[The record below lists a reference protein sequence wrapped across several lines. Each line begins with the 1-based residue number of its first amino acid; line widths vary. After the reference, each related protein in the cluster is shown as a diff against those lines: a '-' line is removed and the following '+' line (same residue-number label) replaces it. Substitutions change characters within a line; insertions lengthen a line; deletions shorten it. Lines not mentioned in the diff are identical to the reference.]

1 MEFSQRKTIKSAKV
15 LEYYLLNVEF
25 IELPLNLL
33 KIPLIMWFAIIFLI
47 ILSSFTYSPKVE
59 NVEGVSFELAQ
70 LRKSAID
77 SVVYKLDIDL
87 RPGQTS
93 DVMIAFD
100 LDKAKLGEELHI
112 DFKSICDSVATLLVN
127 GRCVGESRGIV
138 REHIVVDQEYLADGY
153 NEIFIEFIPGTE
165 PMNINSEYLYT
176 LLVPDRARE
185 LFPCFDQPDLKASYI
200 LRLVVDEQ
208 WECVSNSPVSQSY
221 SMNDGYKVVEFLP
234 TEPLST
240 YLFAFAA
247 GKFQKSLHS
256 SSGRQIIIYHR
267 ETSQQH
273 ISQLDSIAYQVFS
286 ALDWLEEYTSIDY
299 PFAKYDLVIIPG
311 FQFGGME
318 HTGATFY
325 NASLMFLP
333 ENATLAQRLRRDML
347 IAHETAHMWFGDYV
361 TMEWFS
367 GVWIKEVFANYF
379 AAQMIRPHYS
389 GIDFKL
395 QDLSFNVSAYQEDR
409 TLGAN
414 PIQQE
419 LPNLRY
425 AGLIYGNIIYQKS
438 PVVMEMLSEKMGPEA
453 FRSAIREYLAT
464 YAYSNA
470 DWDDLVEI
478 FDRYYHSPGET
489 IEEWS
494 EYWIYGKGMPVVRF
508 EDGQLEGLSESHQ
521 NIDVVSV
528 GERSI
533 PLMDGSF
540 YGYVELDTATLDF
553 ILENLYDIAPQLS
566 EEKWGSA
573 ELVRVSYLMVLYENW
588 IRGNLSSSKFAE
600 SLRKWLFI
608 EENQQVLPILLS
620 YISEISAK
628 EGLGSAICADFENDL
643 YRYLNGGGSAKFRT
657 QVLRTLVLIATNKS
671 IVDYIYKV
679 WNKNISVPGLALS
692 ENDYIDLSLELAI
705 RRPSEYDAI
714 ISEQLSRISN
724 PDKIREYLFVSP
736 AASPSANA
744 RDSVFNSFYDL
755 QNRRTEPWVL
765 RSLLLLHHPYW
776 GDYSV
781 KYIYPSLELIEE
793 LQRTGDIF
801 FPKSWCKNTLYHH
814 HSLAAKKSVL
824 RFLEDTPELLPLLEN
839 KILQSAYHLGIR

>member
-1 MEFSQRKTIKSAKV
+1 MRHILKV
-15 LEYYLLNVEF
+15 LIVIALVFSGLMIVGH
-25 IELPLNLL
+25 
-33 KIPLIMWFAIIFLI
+33 K
-47 ILSSFTYSPKVE
+47 SDTKVVNE
-59 NVEGVSFELAQ
+59 AGVSYELAK
-70 LRKSAID
+70 LRSATID
-77 SVVYKLDIDL
+77 SVVYDL
-87 RPGQTS
+87 EFYIPKGVTDRCDGRVS
-93 DVMIAFD
+93 ISFI
-100 LDKAKLGEELHI
+100 LDKELYDNDIYI
-112 DFKSICDSVATLLVN
+112 DFKSSSEAVRGVVINTLEM
-127 GRCVGESRGIV
+127 VGSSLYEN
-138 REHIVVDQEYLADGY
+138 EHIVIPKSLVKDGP
-153 NEIFIEFIPGTE
+153 NEVIIDFAAGIGAMN
-165 PMNINSEYLYT
+165 MNIEYLYT

-185 LFPCFDQPDLKASYI
+185 LFPCFDQPDMKAIYNLTLTLNDS
-200 LRLVVDEQ
+200 
-208 WECVSNSPVSQSY
+208 WEAITNSPELY
-221 SMNDGYKVVEFLP
+221 AEALDNGYKKVKFAP

-247 GKFQKSLHS
+247 GDFQKSKHIS
-256 SSGRQIIIYHR
+256 QGREINIYHR
-267 ETSQQH
+267 ENSPEHLSQMGQ
-273 ISQLDSIAYQVFS
+273 IAHQVFS
-286 ALDWLEEYTSIDY
+286 SLEWLEEYTAIPY
-299 PFAKYDLVIIPG
+299 PFSKYDLVIIPG

-333 ENATLAQRLRRDML
+333 EKPTLAQRLRRDML
-347 IAHETAHMWFGDYV
+347 IAHETAHMWFGDLV
-361 TMEWFS
+361 TMNWFS

-379 AAQMIRPHYS
+379 AARMIRPHYS
-389 GIDFKL
+389 DIDFKL

-566 EEKWGSA
+566 EEKGGSA

-628 EGLGSAICADFENDL
+628 EGFGSAICTDFENDL

-657 QVLRTLVLIATNKS
+657 QVLRTLAPIATNKS

-705 RRPSEYDAI
+705 RRPLEYDTI

-736 AASPSANA
+736 AASPSPNA

-755 QNRRTEPWVL
+755 HNRGTEPWVL

-781 KYIYPSLELIEE
+781 KYIYPSLELLEE